1 MMKDDSQYRKFREL
15 CSQRKLAATV
25 QRFIVYQT
33 LVGMKNHPTADMIY
47 EQLHPD
53 NQKVSRMSVYRIL
66 DTFARRRMIRRLN
79 HPGSATHY
87 DAFMTPHHHLI
98 CVNCGYVLD
107 VERSAG
113 ERIDISECR
122 IPAGYQILDTTV
134 DIQGICP
141 KCAAGDLNFQKQPGD
156 GGGLMD

>member
-1 MMKDDSQYRKFREL
+1 MTKDDFQYQKFREL
-15 CSQRKLAATV
+15 CSQKKLAATV

-33 LVGMKNHPTADMIY
+33 LAGMKNHPTADMIY
-47 EQLHPD
+47 ERLHPD

-98 CVNCGYVLD
+98 CVSCGSVLD
-107 VERSAG
+107 VDRSVG
-113 ERIDISECR
+113 ERIDILERR
-122 IPAGYQILDTTV
+122 IPPGYQILDTTV

-141 KCAAGDLNFQKQPGD
+141 ECAPLAFEFEK
-156 GGGLMD
+156 